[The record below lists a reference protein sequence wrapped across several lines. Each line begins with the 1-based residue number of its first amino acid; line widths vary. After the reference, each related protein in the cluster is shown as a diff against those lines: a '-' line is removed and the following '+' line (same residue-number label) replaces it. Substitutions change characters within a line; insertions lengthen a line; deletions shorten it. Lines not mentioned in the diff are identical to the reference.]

1 MTEQSTAAISG
12 GPQSPDQDRGETQS
26 GTETKSSSRMTRVRW
41 LMAFLCF
48 AGLAINYIDRANLSV
63 ALPFVTKDFHLDP
76 IQAGLLLGAF
86 SWTYTAFQVPGGWLI
101 DRFGAKVMFPIA
113 VGLWSIFTIVT
124 AFCTG
129 FTSFFIARLGLGI
142 GESGA
147 YPASA
152 KVVSTW
158 FPASERGKATAF
170 YDSGARIGSALAV
183 PIVAFIIAGYGWQAA
198 FIITGLLGLLWVL
211 GWLVVYRDPEQH
223 RKVNSAELDHIRS
236 TETADDGAAVEE
248 IPGFRWW
255 HLFRYRAVWAMMI
268 GFFCINFV
276 ITFFLT
282 WFPSYLIQ
290 ERGFDLLKVGMF
302 GAIPGLCSILGGF
315 ASGIYADRLIRRGA
329 TVTRARKTCLVV
341 GMLGSSVIALAVV
354 VPNAALALA
363 LLSLSYA
370 FLVFAMVALWCLPAD
385 FAPSARQVAS
395 LGGIQNGF
403 GNIASILSPVFLGI
417 LQSITGSFA
426 LPLIIAGIVAVAG
439 AACFAFLLPKVQP
452 LEIKAKASL
461 L

>member
-12 GPQSPDQDRGETQS
+12 GPRSSDQGRRETES
-26 GTETKSSSRMTRVRW
+26 GPEGKSSARKTRVRW

-86 SWTYTAFQVPGGWLI
+86 SWTYTAFQVPGGWFI
-101 DRFGAKVMFPIA
+101 DRFGAKIMFPIA
-113 VGLWSIFTIVT
+113 VGLWSLFTIVT

-129 FTSFFIARLGLGI
+129 FASFFIARLGLGI

-183 PIVAFIIAGYGWQAA
+183 PISAFIIAGYGWQAA
-198 FIITGLLGLLWVL
+198 FIITGLLGLFWVV
-211 GWLVVYRDPEQH
+211 GWFVTYRDPEKH
-223 RKVNSAELDHIRS
+223 RKVNSAELDHIRNA
-236 TETADDGAAVEE
+236 EAVDDGAAVVKE

-282 WFPSYLIQ
+282 WFPSYLI
-290 ERGFDLLKVGMF
+290 
-302 GAIPGLCSILGGF
+302 PGT
-315 ASGIYADRLIRRGA
+315 RLRSSQSWDVRSY
-329 TVTRARKTCLVV
+329 TRAVLHPRRLCQRHLRRPPDQARRNRHTSPENLSGGRHARQLSHRIGRRRSQRRPCTGTAESFLRIPCLRH
-341 GMLGSSVIALAVV
+341 GRPV
-354 VPNAALALA
+354 VP
-363 LLSLSYA
+363 
-370 FLVFAMVALWCLPAD
+370 
-385 FAPSARQVAS
+385 
-395 LGGIQNGF
+395 
-403 GNIASILSPVFLGI
+403 
-417 LQSITGSFA
+417 
-426 LPLIIAGIVAVAG
+426 AG
-439 AACFAFLLPKVQP
+439 
-452 LEIKAKASL
+452 
-461 L
+461 